1 MSGNTTRVTVDF
13 PNEEHKRI
21 KAVAALMGMSI
32 KDYIILCVEEK
43 IFSKNIPN
51 KKTKKVFEQTDQGKN
66 LTACANVDDIIE
78 KLGLDE

>member
-1 MSGNTTRVTVDF
+1 MSTTRVTVDF
-13 PNEEHKRI
+13 PQEEHKRL

-51 KKTKKVFEQTDQGKN
+51 KKTKKIFEETDQGKN
-66 LTACANVDDIIE
+66 LTACENVDDMIE
-78 KLGLDE
+78 KLGLNE

>member
-1 MSGNTTRVTVDF
+1 MNNTTRVTVDF
-13 PNEEHKRI
+13 PHEEHKRL

-51 KKTKKVFEQTDQGKN
+51 KKTKKIFEETDQGKN
-66 LTACANVDDIIE
+66 LTACENVDDMLE
-78 KLGLDE
+78 KLGLNE

>member
-1 MSGNTTRVTVDF
+1 MSNTTRVTVDF
-13 PNEEHKRI
+13 PNEEHKRL

-51 KKTKKVFEQTDQGKN
+51 KKTKKVFEETDRGKN
-66 LTACANVDDIIE
+66 LTACENVDDMIE
-78 KLGLDE
+78 KLGLNK